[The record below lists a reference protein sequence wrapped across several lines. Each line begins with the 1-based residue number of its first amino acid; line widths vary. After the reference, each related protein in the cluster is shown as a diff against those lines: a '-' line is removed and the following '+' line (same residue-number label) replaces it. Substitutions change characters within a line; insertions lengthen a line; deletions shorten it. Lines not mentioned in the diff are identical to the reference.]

1 MKKILTGCLLCLATS
16 VAMAQ
21 NTLKKLDMWVVLQP
35 DGSAIVGEERYSRIG
50 DEGTEGY
57 ITFNNLG
64 DIEVINLAVDDE
76 TGTEYILE
84 EEWDT
89 QRSRAEKAGRCG
101 FNRTDKGVEICWGI
115 GEPGERTYN
124 IYYRLTNLVQAYDDF
139 DGFNFSFYEAGNTPA
154 REMRLHIIYDK
165 DSLTRDN
172 TAIWAFG
179 FHGYKAIHKGY
190 CEIVVDGPM
199 KKGESVIILM
209 QFQKGLFE
217 PVSKV
222 DGSFTETVKRE
233 AFEGSDY
240 NRADAGLKDAGL
252 KDSEEAAAQAFQTPE
267 EEGTD
272 WGLLIG
278 IVAIVGIVGGAI
290 WATNKD
296 KNAFKK
302 RHAKTITLLN
312 TVLGRKKYDELPYYR
327 DLPVGGN
334 LLLSGLTV
342 NTVNALSEFVD
353 SAPDLKVKFNLRLL
367 YEALI
372 LRMIYKNQVQVI
384 SSEENGELRK
394 LFRISEP
401 VIPEK
406 GTDLTESL
414 STDSWRKTTEMGM
427 NEAIVSPIIKDAI
440 AQHQGLINDAGIEY
454 QLQSLLYAAAGEDHL
469 LQPKELETYME
480 NNGETWRPLSI
491 VLDLLT
497 ERILNDESVTPD
509 SVPQVVGFLRY
520 LKDFSLVGERNLEE
534 TGLWKEY
541 LVFASF
547 YGIADQVRND
557 MKKVAPDVAKL
568 EGLLQ
573 PVQLLHEDFMPL
585 TTSLY
590 STIRIAHHFQTERE
604 RDKILKEERKR
615 ERARSSGGSGRSSY
629 GGGGGHRGGGGSG
642 FR

>member
-1 MKKILTGCLLCLATS
+1 MKKILTGCLLCLVAS

-21 NTLKKLDMWVVLQP
+21 HTLKKLDMWIVLQP
-35 DGSAIVGEERYSRIG
+35 DGSAIVGEERFSRIG
-50 DEGTEGY
+50 DQGTEGY
-57 ITFNNLG
+57 ITFNDLG
-64 DIEVINLAVDDE
+64 DMDVINLEVDDE
-76 TGTEYILE
+76 TGKEFILE

-101 FNRTDKGVEICWGI
+101 FNRTDKGVEICWGL
-115 GEPGERTYN
+115 GEPGERTYS
-124 IYYRLTNLVQAYDDF
+124 IYYRLTNLVQSYDDF

-154 REMRLHIIYDK
+154 RELHIHIVHDS

-179 FHGYKAIHKGY
+179 FNGYKAIHKGY
-190 CEIVVDGPM
+190 CEIVADGPM
-199 KKGESVIILM
+199 KKGESVILLM
-209 QFQKGLFE
+209 QFKKGLFD

-222 DGSFTETVKRE
+222 GGSFTETVKRE

-240 NRADAGLKDAGL
+240 NLADAGLKDA
-252 KDSEEAAAQAFQTPE
+252 KEEAIEEARALQAPE

-278 IVAIVGIVGGAI
+278 IVAVVGIVGGAV

-296 KNAFKK
+296 KKAFAKS
-302 RHAKTITLLN
+302 HAKSIALIN
-312 TVLGRKKYDELPYYR
+312 TAIGGKKYDELPYYR
-327 DLPVGGN
+327 NLPLGGN

-342 NTVNALSEFVD
+342 NTVNALSEFLD
-353 SAPDLKVKFNLRLL
+353 SAPDLKVKFNLRLF

-372 LRMIYKNQVQVI
+372 LRMIYKNLIQVV

-401 VIPEK
+401 VEPEK

-414 STDSWRKTTEMGM
+414 STDGWRKTTEMGT
-427 NEAIVSPIIKDAI
+427 NEAIVSPVIKDAV

-480 NNGETWRPLSI
+480 DNGEKWRPLSI

-497 ERILNDESVTPD
+497 ERILNDESVAPD

-520 LKDFSLVGERNLEE
+520 LQDFSLVGERNLEE

-573 PVQLLHEDFMPL
+573 PVQLLHEDFLPL

-590 STIRIAHHFQTERE
+590 STIRIAHHFQTDME
-604 RDKILKEERKR
+604 RDKIREEERRR
-615 ERARSSGGSGRSSY
+615 ERTRSSGGSGRSSY